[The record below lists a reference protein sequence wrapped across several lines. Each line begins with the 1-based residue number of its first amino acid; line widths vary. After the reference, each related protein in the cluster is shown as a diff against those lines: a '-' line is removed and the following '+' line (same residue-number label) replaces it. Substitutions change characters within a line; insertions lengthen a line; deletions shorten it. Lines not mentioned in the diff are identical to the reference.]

1 MAELREIA
9 LMITVPM
16 RQRREW
22 KQLNWVVSI
31 FGDEVID
38 SNLL

>member
-1 MAELREIA
+1 MAEPREIA
-9 LMITVPM
+9 LMITVLM

-22 KQLNWVVSI
+22 KQLNWVVSN

-38 SNLL
+38 GNLM